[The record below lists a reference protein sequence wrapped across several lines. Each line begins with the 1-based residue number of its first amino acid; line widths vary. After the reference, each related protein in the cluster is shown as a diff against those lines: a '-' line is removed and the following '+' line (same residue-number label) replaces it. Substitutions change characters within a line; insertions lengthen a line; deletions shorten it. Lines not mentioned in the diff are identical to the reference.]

1 MYVNEDDRTKYNS
14 ADKAA
19 FMELPKTVAVRCM
32 TEMQVWQKMQQ
43 ELRFL

>member
-19 FMELPKTVAVRCM
+19 FMELTEIVATRCM

-43 ELRFL
+43 KLRFL

>member
-1 MYVNEDDRTKYNS
+1 MIVQNINN
-14 ADKAA
+14 AGKAA
-19 FMELPKTVAVRCM
+19 FMELPKTEAIQCM